1 MIKPHVGFGVYFDM
15 TERERIGQRITE
27 LRDERGMTIQTLADL
42 CGMQRSN
49 ISRIESG
56 KYSTGIDIL
65 AKIGEVLN
73 VHLDFVKK

>member
-1 MIKPHVGFGVYFDM
+1 M
-15 TERERIGQRITE
+15 TERERLGARITE
-27 LRDERGMTIQTLADL
+27 LREERGMTIQTLADL

-65 AKIGEVLN
+65 SKIGEVLN